1 MINFQR
7 KIDYNRLNEII
18 RLFAKYKFHNLL
30 GESKL
35 KGSFWRGLFKR
46 YDADIDLDAS
56 APERLRMV
64 FEELGPTFVKLGQML
79 STRPDLV
86 GHKMADEFA
95 KLQDDAKPFDFK
107 IVKSTI
113 EKELGK
119 PLDLLFSNFNSEP
132 VAAASIGQVHRA
144 FLIDGTEVAIKIQR
158 PGIQEIVDKDLV
170 IMHHM
175 AELINKTIPS
185 MRIFNV
191 PVIVDEFEKSITK
204 EMDYQLEARNTQNFG
219 ANFAN
224 DEGIYVPRIFSDYS
238 TSLVLTMEF
247 IHGNKMVNVLD
258 NPEGFGNKLLAKRV
272 AKSYFKQILEDG
284 FFHADPHPGNM
295 YVLENNVLCYID
307 FGMMGHIDNE
317 FMANLG
323 ELFMHAID
331 YNADAV
337 INQLIYM
344 HIIDQTVDRQLL
356 KRDIM
361 DVFDRY
367 YGASLQEMRLGNI
380 MKDLAIPLIYKYQTH
395 IPPEFTLIIRSVSL
409 IEGVAY
415 SLDPEF
421 DATNVLKPMVKKIL
435 LKKISPE
442 NIVEFFKENMFELEH
457 LVKNLPRHV
466 NLLMGKIEESEIKI
480 KYSEEFSDNLER
492 ISNKIVVAIIIA
504 ALLLGSSW
512 IIQIDKGPMIFEM
525 PILGFLGFAA
535 SGILGL
541 GLIIYIVRFKNI

>member
-175 AELINKTIPS
+175 AGLINKTIPS
-185 MRIFNV
+185 MRIFNI

-247 IHGNKMVNVLD
+247 MHGNKMVNVLD
-258 NPEGFGNKLLAKRV
+258 NPDGFDDKLLAKRV

>member
-175 AELINKTIPS
+175 AGLINKTIPS
-185 MRIFNV
+185 MRIFNI

-247 IHGNKMVNVLD
+247 MHGNKMVNVLD
-258 NPEGFGNKLLAKRV
+258 NPDGFDDKLLAKRV

-380 MKDLAIPLIYKYQTH
+380 MKDLAIPLIYKYQAH

>member
-1 MINFQR
+1 MISFQK
-7 KIDYNRLNEII
+7 KIDYTRLNEII
-18 RLFAKYKFHNLL
+18 GLFAKYKFHNLL

-107 IVKSTI
+107 IVKLTI

-175 AELINKTIPS
+175 AGLINKTIPS
-185 MRIFNV
+185 MRIFNI

-258 NPEGFGNKLLAKRV
+258 NPDGFDDKLLAKRV

-380 MKDLAIPLIYKYQTH
+380 MKDLAIPLIYKYQAH

-435 LKKISPE
+435 LKKISPK

>member
-185 MRIFNV
+185 MRIFNI

-247 IHGNKMVNVLD
+247 MHGNKMVNVLD
-258 NPEGFGNKLLAKRV
+258 NPDGFDDKLLAKRV

>member
-185 MRIFNV
+185 MRIFNI

-247 IHGNKMVNVLD
+247 MHGNKMVNVLD
-258 NPEGFGNKLLAKRV
+258 NPDGFDDKLLAKRV

-380 MKDLAIPLIYKYQTH
+380 MKDLAIPLIYKYQAH

>member
-1 MINFQR
+1 
-7 KIDYNRLNEII
+7 
-18 RLFAKYKFHNLL
+18 
-30 GESKL
+30 
-35 KGSFWRGLFKR
+35 
-46 YDADIDLDAS
+46 
-56 APERLRMV
+56 
-64 FEELGPTFVKLGQML
+64 
-79 STRPDLV
+79 
-86 GHKMADEFA
+86 A